1 MSHSFRT
8 RPLRSLTSA
17 GRRAVARLAAGL
29 VLALA
34 FLPGGAL
41 QAGTTPGLQ
50 PESSPQSLAEGLQP
64 GLVGKPAPDFTL
76 RALHHD
82 NQRLSEHLGEVVLI
96 NFWGSWCGRC
106 RQQMPQLEQLY
117 QKYRLAGLTLLSIN
131 LDESA
136 ARAAEMAQ
144 ALKISYP
151 VLMDERKEVSRAYR
165 VSTLPVTVLVDRAGV
180 VRLVDDGYQPGQEQR
195 HAGQLRKLLNE

>member
-1 MSHSFRT
+1 M
-8 RPLRSLTSA
+8 
-17 GRRAVARLAAGL
+17 ARLPAGL
-29 VLALA
+29 VLALVL
-34 FLPGGAL
+34 LPGVAL
-41 QAGTTPGLQ
+41 QAGAAPELQ
-50 PESSPQSLAEGLQP
+50 PESLPEGGQP

-151 VLMDERKEVSRAYR
+151 VLMDERKDVSRSYR
-165 VSTLPVTVLVDRAGV
+165 VNTLPVTVLVDRAGV